1 MSTRNKDKDKDKG
14 GANAEDGAVGLTFEQ
29 QQSLIKLQVEA
40 EERRVRL
47 QTEAE
52 ERRAQVQAEA
62 VREQLRLV
70 QAQIELANAQAAIPV
85 AQPAQQ
91 QPAVFRVTDAIR
103 MVPVFDDHDIDLYVS
118 NFEKLAV
125 SQNWPRAQWAA
136 VLMPM
141 LKGAKSLRAL
151 NRLRPEEVSDYD
163 ALKKAISEE
172 YELVPEAYR
181 NRFRSCVKR
190 QGDSFSDFNQFMCT
204 QFSRWLASVDATNDI
219 EVLKNV
225 ICMEQFMSKCPDDI
239 RQYLLD
245 KNCKTAQ
252 ECAKRADEYVTMH
265 KNLRKGNQSYG
276 GGKGDASNKYSNN
289 GNGVHKFNDKPGNN
303 VVNRSVNDSNGNSDH
318 KFQKLCYVCH
328 KPGHIATNCPN
339 KFDNRSKG
347 VNLVMTQA
355 ESKESLCVVEVISKG
370 TVCDEVGQYV
380 FPVCFY
386 DDKNS
391 KCVSVLGFRDSGAD
405 VTLVKSGTVPDN
417 FLSPLNKNMLLEF
430 ANGSNDSVPLY
441 CVNVATAG
449 VCGEMSVG
457 LVPDNYKFPCNAQV
471 LIGNDYG
478 VKLSNVGA
486 VTRSQT
492 RATSSVSPNN
502 NELVESKV
510 TTDNRPDDDS
520 NAEVEMMQD
529 EVNTNSG
536 GEQLVVGSEFVCSV
550 VPGSVSA
557 EWESC
562 VGVDE
567 EEEFEPTLLDTPVP
581 VDFDKLLGSKTAHL
595 SKEQRSELCSIIK
608 INGDVISDRPGCFA
622 GYEHIIK
629 LKAGAEPVRL
639 SPYRMSPQQQA
650 RLKTEID
657 QLLAEDLIEHSD
669 SEWSSPTILVP
680 KPGGAVR
687 CVIDYRQV
695 NKKVVDNV
703 FPIRRIDDLIERV
716 GKSKFL
722 TKLDLSK
729 GFHQVLLNVNS
740 RPITAF
746 CTPFGQYQWKRLP
759 FGLKTSPMNFSSRLS
774 KVLEGLDVFCC
785 AYIDDIVIGS
795 DTWDD
800 HVTHVSTV
808 LSRLRNA
815 GLTVKLS
822 KCEFAC
828 ETIECVGH
836 RIGQGAMSPKEA
848 KVKALLEAPRPK
860 GKRDLQRLLG
870 LANYYRRY
878 ISNFSE
884 LVLPLTEMMSKRV
897 KFVWSSEAERSF
909 EQIKQRL
916 TSTPVLMIADFD
928 RPFYLFV
935 DASNYCVGACLAQ
948 KDKCDVFRP
957 VCYFSKKMNG
967 AQKNYSTSDKEGL
980 ALVLAVRAFRSYL
993 SDKVIVFTDH
1003 EPLRYMHSMAAT
1015 NQRLLRWCLELQAY
1029 NLEIQHIAGKNN
1041 VIADYLSRP
1050 CDVISNVSVN
1060 CVVQSNILRTTSGK
1074 VRSGRCSCDDANG
1087 KNDGV
1092 RRPTSK
1098 LADDGDVWC
1107 LFKDGEAE

>member
-265 KNLRKGNQSYG
+265 KNLRKGNHSYG
-276 GGKGDASNKYSNN
+276 GGKGDSSNFKFSNSGN
-289 GNGVHKFNDKPGNN
+289 GNGVHKFNDKPGSN
-303 VVNRSVNDSNGNSDH
+303 VANRSVNDSNGNSDH

-492 RATSSVSPNN
+492 RATSSVSPND

-536 GEQLVVGSEFVCSV
+536 GEQLVVGSEFLGLDVSVTTLAELQKSDQTLKSSFTEAELIRQDDVRNVSHYCMRNGLLVRRFIGQGGDKDINQIVVPYCLRGKVLFLAHSVPASGHFGVGKTRKRVLQYFYWPGIMHDVQQYCRTCEACQRIGKSGKSFKAPLQLPPIVEKPFGRVSIDIVGPLSVTLANNRFILTIVDHATRWCEAYPLPDHKAVTVARAFSDFVSRFGIPDEVLHDLGSDFTSELFTVFLSFYGVTQLKCSV
-550 VPGSVSA
+550 AHPQTNTVVERFHRTLKAMLSA
-557 EWESC
+557 YVYQCKGEWDVALCHVLFAMREMPIAEYGFSPYEMLFGRHVRGPLSIVFDTWWES
-562 VGVDE
+562 GEDQ
-567 EEEFEPTLLDTPVP
+567 
-581 VDFDKLLGSKTAHL
+581 A
-595 SKEQRSELCSIIK
+595 
-608 INGDVISDRPGCFA
+608 
-622 GYEHIIK
+622 
-629 LKAGAEPVRL
+629 
-639 SPYRMSPQQQA
+639 SPN
-650 RLKTEID
+650 
-657 QLLAEDLIEHSD
+657 
-669 SEWSSPTILVP
+669 
-680 KPGGAVR
+680 
-687 CVIDYRQV
+687 VIDY
-695 NKKVVDNV
+695 
-703 FPIRRIDDLIERV
+703 
-716 GKSKFL
+716 L
-722 TKLDLSK
+722 TKLREDLQHALETVHSNQADAQQK
-729 GFHQVLLNVNS
+729 AKVYYDKKARVVEYVPGD
-740 RPITAF
+740 
-746 CTPFGQYQWKRLP
+746 
-759 FGLKTSPMNFSSRLS
+759 
-774 KVLEGLDVFCC
+774 KVL
-785 AYIDDIVIGS
+785 
-795 DTWDD
+795 
-800 HVTHVSTV
+800 V
-808 LSRLRNA
+808 LQTQP
-815 GLTVKLS
+815 GKPLTVKYQVRTLS
-822 KCEFAC
+822 LRRC
-828 ETIECVGH
+828 
-836 RIGQGAMSPKEA
+836 
-848 KVKALLEAPRPK
+848 LL
-860 GKRDLQRLLG
+860 L
-870 LANYYRRY
+870 
-878 ISNFSE
+878 I
-884 LVLPLTEMMSKRV
+884 
-897 KFVWSSEAERSF
+897 
-909 EQIKQRL
+909 I
-916 TSTPVLMIADFD
+916 
-928 RPFYLFV
+928 
-935 DASNYCVGACLAQ
+935 
-948 KDKCDVFRP
+948 
-957 VCYFSKKMNG
+957 
-967 AQKNYSTSDKEGL
+967 
-980 ALVLAVRAFRSYL
+980 
-993 SDKVIVFTDH
+993 
-1003 EPLRYMHSMAAT
+1003 
-1015 NQRLLRWCLELQAY
+1015 
-1029 NLEIQHIAGKNN
+1029 
-1041 VIADYLSRP
+1041 
-1050 CDVISNVSVN
+1050 
-1060 CVVQSNILRTTSGK
+1060 
-1074 VRSGRCSCDDANG
+1074 
-1087 KNDGV
+1087 
-1092 RRPTSK
+1092 
-1098 LADDGDVWC
+1098 
-1107 LFKDGEAE
+1107 